1 MASTALVWFRRDLRV
16 HDHPPL
22 RAALDAFERVIP
34 VFVLDDRLLDG
45 RFESANRASFLFD
58 CLKDLRT
65 ALQERGG
72 NLVVVRGKPEAEL
85 PKLAREHGATA
96 TYFASDVSPFAMA
109 RDKRVEEALKEAGV
123 EPRRT
128 PGNFIAD
135 IGKLK
140 PYVVFTPFW
149 RAHSQLPRRE
159 LHGAPRKVRTP
170 SDLKVGE
177 IPTGTA
183 RGDQHGGE
191 SAGRKQML
199 AFDHT
204 TYDDVRNRLDRETS
218 RLSAYLH
225 FGCVSARE
233 LEGRVG
239 GAFARQLVWRDFYA
253 HVLLHHPRN
262 THHAHQEQMDAI
274 EWDGDDEHFEAWK
287 EGRTGYP
294 VVDAGM
300 RQLAQTGW
308 MHNRA
313 RLITACFLVKDL
325 HIDWRRGEQ
334 HFMRYL
340 LDGDVA
346 QNNGNWQWISSVG
359 VDPAPLTR
367 RLYNPALQQ
376 QRHDP
381 DGVYVQ
387 TWAPDSQTLT
397 PIVEHAVER
406 QRTLAAYSAAR
417 GT

>member
-1 MASTALVWFRRDLRV
+1 MPR
-16 HDHPPL
+16 P
-22 RAALDAFERVIP
+22 
-34 VFVLDDRLLDG
+34 
-45 RFESANRASFLFD
+45 SF
-58 CLKDLRT
+58 
-65 ALQERGG
+65 
-72 NLVVVRGKPEAEL
+72 
-85 PKLAREHGATA
+85 
-96 TYFASDVSPFAMA
+96 FASDVSPFAMA
-109 RDKRVEEALKEAGV
+109 RDKRVEEALKEVGV

-135 IGKLK
+135 IGKVK

-149 RAHSQLPRRE
+149 RAHAKLPRRE
-159 LHGAPRKVRTP
+159 IHGAPRKITVP

-177 IPTGTA
+177 IPAAGQ
-183 RGDQHGGE
+183 RGDQRGGE
-191 SAGRKQML
+191 TEGRKRML

-233 LEGRVG
+233 ARGAHERRVRPPARVARLLRPRPAQPPAQHAPRLPGADGR
-239 GAFARQLVWRDFYA
+239 L
-253 HVLLHHPRN
+253 
-262 THHAHQEQMDAI
+262 
-274 EWDGDDEHFEAWK
+274 EWDGEDEHFEAWR

-334 HFMRYL
+334 HFMRHL

-359 VDPAPLTR
+359 VDPAPLHR

-381 DGVYVQ
+381 DGVYVE
-387 TWAPDSQTLT
+387 TWAPDSQTIT

-406 QRTLAAYSAAR
+406 ERTLEAYGRAR
-417 GT
+417 DK